1 MTDIFLSGRDVSAML
16 PPRDEG
22 CDKTGF
28 GRLVCIC
35 GSHNMPGA
43 AVLCCGGALRAGVG
57 LCTVASVESVCR
69 SVNYSY
75 PGAVLNILPAAADGG
90 IDEACAHDIP
100 SLLRHA
106 TAVVFGCGVGLT
118 EGGRAVLSALLEH
131 CTLPLVIDA
140 DGLNLLCE
148 NIGLLET
155 ARCPL
160 ILTPHERELR
170 RLLDASGLANAR
182 ELAQKYGVTVVAKGA
197 CTHIHGRRDY
207 VLPCPNSA
215 LAKGGSGD
223 ILAGII
229 ASLCA
234 QGADTVDAA
243 SAGVYIHSK
252 AGSYAREMHGARS
265 VLVTDIL
272 EEIGTVFME
281 LEEGSEV

>member
-1 MTDIFLSGRDVSAML
+1 MTEIFLSARDVSAML

-43 AVLCCGGALRAGVG
+43 AVLCCGSALRAGVG
-57 LCTVASVESVCR
+57 LCTIASVESVCR
-69 SVNYSY
+69 SVNYSF

-90 IDEACAHDIP
+90 MDEACAESVP

-106 TAVVFGCGVGLT
+106 TAVLFGCGIGING
-118 EGGRAVLSALLEH
+118 GGRAMLSALLSH

-148 NIGLLET
+148 NINLLEG
-155 ARCPL
+155 ARCPI
-160 ILTPHERELR
+160 ILTPHERELK
-170 RLLDASGLANAR
+170 RLLDASGLADAHK
-182 ELAQKYGVTVVAKGA
+182 LAQKYGVTVVAKGA
-197 CTHIHGRRDY
+197 GTHIYGERNY

-243 SAGVYIHSK
+243 GAGVYIHSQ
-252 AGSYAREMHGARS
+252 AGRYAREMHGARS

-281 LEEGSEV
+281 LEEDN